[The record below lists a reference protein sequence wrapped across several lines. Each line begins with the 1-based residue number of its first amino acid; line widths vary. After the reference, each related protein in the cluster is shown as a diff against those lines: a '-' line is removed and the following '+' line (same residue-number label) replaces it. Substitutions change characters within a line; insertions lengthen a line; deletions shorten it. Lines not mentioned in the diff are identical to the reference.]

1 VVVNQL
7 PPEAVED
14 AKRRLAAARALD
26 MRNNLYGAASAYL
39 AWSLDVMLGLDALE
53 SAVSLADGATIES
66 LLTDHMPV
74 AEADLKR
81 LQTEVRQMVEGLER
95 TAEPEP
101 RAIDAVKNMTTALL
115 LIEEALSAS

>member
-66 LLTDHMPV
+66 LLADHMPV
-74 AEADLKR
+74 AEADLER